1 MMLGLPRRRFH
12 ARCVRLHSDILE
24 RLQRDGA
31 LVPGWSSDEAA
42 DLFWTMLSIRNWE
55 SLTTERGW
63 ATDRY
68 VGRMQELTKRAFV
81 RGSEGA

>member
-1 MMLGLPRRRFH
+1 M
-12 ARCVRLHSDILE
+12 ATVREACHDIVE

-31 LVPGWSSDEAA
+31 LVPGWSLDEAT
-42 DLFWTMLSIRNWE
+42 DLLWTMLSIRNWE
-55 SLTTERGW
+55 SLTIERGW
-63 ATDRY
+63 ATHRY